1 MRRIILGTIGLL
13 LLSVPGWAQESSYP
27 KAEVFGGFSIS
38 SMGVSST
45 DPITGLT
52 ASIRDSFWGW
62 QASADLNVHR
72 HLGFV
77 GDFGGQYKN
86 IGVLGI
92 NTGMSN
98 YQFMFGPQISMRGD
112 RVTPFVH
119 ALFGAART
127 GLSVTDP
134 TTGLAISA
142 SSTGLGLGIG
152 GGLDVNLSQRLAL
165 RVPQFDWTP
174 IHAGGIW
181 NNNTIR
187 IGIGLVIKAGQK

>member
-1 MRRIILGTIGLL
+1 MLGTIGLL
-13 LLSVPGWAQESSYP
+13 LLSIPGWAQEASYP

-45 DPITGLT
+45 DPVTGLT

-86 IGVLGI
+86 IAGF
-92 NTGMSN
+92 GMSN
-98 YQFMFGPQISMRGD
+98 YQYMFGPQISMRGD

-119 ALFGAART
+119 ALFGAARL
-127 GLSVTDP
+127 GFSATDP
-134 TTGLAISA
+134 ITGLAISA

-174 IHAGGIW
+174 IHAGGVW